1 LGPSLPPVRSAE
13 GDNEGL
19 VGDRR
24 RHLGSAIG
32 NDVLAVA
39 HPQRVS
45 PLCPFEGFDEPKT
58 EAGRRTV
65 AIPPFL
71 IEVLEQQLAERAQPG
86 KDGLVFVN
94 TRGKTPHL
102 SSFTSQTWKK
112 ARERIGRPDL
122 RWHDLRHTWVAMK
135 IEAGAHPK
143 EIQEEAGHSSYNTTM
158 NIYGHLFESRGE
170 KTADAMDAMYQ
181 AALAAPKTATV
192 VRIGESA

>member
-1 LGPSLPPVRSAE
+1 M
-13 GDNEGL
+13 
-19 VGDRR
+19 
-24 RHLGSAIG
+24 
-32 NDVLAVA
+32 
-39 HPQRVS
+39 
-45 PLCPFEGFDEPKT
+45 CPFEGFDEPKT

-102 SSFTSQTWKK
+102 SSFTSHTWKK